1 MRKEAK
7 EKPQFQSLP
16 PHLRQ
21 AVEVAAGI
29 IRRIADRRLA
39 IPDKDGLISRS
50 TTTCE
55 GCNNEDK

>member
-1 MRKEAK
+1 MSKESK
-7 EKPQFQSLP
+7 VKTQFQSLP

-29 IRRIADRRLA
+29 IRRIADRGLA
-39 IPDKDGLISRS
+39 IADKDGLISS
-50 TTTCE
+50 GTITCE